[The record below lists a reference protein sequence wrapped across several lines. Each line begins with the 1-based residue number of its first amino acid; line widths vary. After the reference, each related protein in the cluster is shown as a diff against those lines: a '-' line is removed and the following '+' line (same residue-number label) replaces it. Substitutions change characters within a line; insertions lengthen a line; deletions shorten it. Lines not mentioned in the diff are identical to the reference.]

1 MNGNDPKSQQSDWIR
16 LIATR
21 LFDIIH
27 TEHTVGQCIRLYE
40 AGNCWYAFEESAYQL
55 SRLFGTRDIVVI
67 RHKDYPFPVVMTSIS
82 DEALQTY
89 GKSHIFRR
97 QVNGYRELAGMKI
110 STEQYKEWYRRE
122 ILEVPDR
129 RHE

>member
-1 MNGNDPKSQQSDWIR
+1 MNGYNPEDKSGWIQ
-16 LIATR
+16 LISTR

-55 SRLFGTRDIVVI
+55 SRLFGTRDVIVI

-82 DEALQTY
+82 DDALQAY

-97 QVNGYRELAGMKI
+97 KVQGYRELAGMQI
-110 STEQYKEWYRRE
+110 SGKQYKEWYRK
-122 ILEVPDR
+122 EVFPDQ
-129 RHE
+129 RHKQ